1 MYFTVDQS
9 DRTSKT
15 KITIQITGPME
26 YIYDILQKYTCIS
39 NYKSLSKKKELTIS
53 VNSAAYNQVYEHFLS
68 KDNSRKAAHNSREIT
83 KLYFLL
89 MLFISTAYYKSK
101 NEDTGEEML
110 VLKREI
116 NLSDNDINYDGLSS
130 RTFKSL
136 KKSLSDNKF
145 IECILSQETFN
156 IYNQQFW
163 KSKPTLYRLTNLPLN
178 NSSSI
183 VNLKY
188 TKVNKKLINIL
199 PNPNLP
205 IYTGQD
211 SLQFIE
217 IQQDAGNLRVD
228 KPKKEWSL
236 DLLISFYNRLW
247 VTDIVGKI
255 CPIRTEDLHKT
266 EKGLR
271 PDNRIYTGFHILPK
285 EIRPRVYMDNEPLV
299 ECFDVH
305 NCHATLINA
314 ILPDTI
320 PSSEKELYLSKTISG
335 TFYEDVMEYV
345 NNKFKAE
352 CDKKIDTVIA
362 DEYLSEKFDKPWS
375 RDDAK
380 TAVNTFLNF
389 TKKKI
394 KRASRSKR
402 SVNANVICVDEYF
415 EKLFPSIREFI
426 LTTPKTNKVYEK
438 IPGKKRS
445 QKTIYEIVDDIVKQK
460 PIKKC
465 IKLSDMVTLNDMLNT
480 VETDIITNHICKDLY
495 ENYNIT
501 AISLHDGIFVK
512 KSDCSRMPDVVK
524 EFNDLITYYDILK

>member
-1 MYFTVDQS
+1 
-9 DRTSKT
+9 
-15 KITIQITGPME
+15 ME

-53 VNSAAYNQVYEHFLS
+53 VNSASYNQVYEYFLS
-68 KDNSRKAAHNSREIT
+68 KDNSREAKHNSREIA

-89 MLFISTAYYKSK
+89 MLFISTAYHKVK
-101 NEDTGEEML
+101 NEDTGEETN

-116 NLSDNDINYDGLSS
+116 NLLDKDISYDGLSD
-130 RTFKSL
+130 TKFKSL
-136 KKSLSDNKF
+136 KKVLSSEDNRL
-145 IECILSQETFN
+145 IECILSRETTD
-156 IYNQQFW
+156 IYNNKVW
-163 KSKPTLYRLTNLPLN
+163 LSKPTLYRLTNLPLN
-178 NSSSI
+178 DSSSI

-188 TKVNKKLINIL
+188 SKVNKKLINIL

-205 IYTGQD
+205 IFTGQN

-217 IQQDAGNLRVD
+217 LQQDAGNLRVD

-236 DLLISFYNRLW
+236 DLFISFYNRLW
-247 VTDIVGKI
+247 VADIVGKI
-255 CPIRTEDLHKT
+255 CPIRTTKMHET

-271 PDNRIYTGFHILPK
+271 PDNRIYTGFHTLPK
-285 EIRPRVYMDNEPLV
+285 EIRQRVYMDNEPLV

-314 ILPDTI
+314 ILPKTI
-320 PSSEKELYLSKTISG
+320 PTSEKELYLSKTISG
-335 TFYEDVMEYV
+335 TFYEDVMSWV
-345 NNKFKAE
+345 NGRFSA
-352 CDKKIDTVIA
+352 
-362 DEYLSEKFDKPWS
+362 PWS
-375 RDDAK
+375 RDDTK
-380 TAVNTFLNF
+380 TAVNKYLNLS
-389 TKKKI
+389 KKKL
-394 KRASRSKR
+394 KRARRTYELRRPWK
-402 SVNANVICVDEYF
+402 SVNEDAVYVDEYF
-415 EKLFPSIREFI
+415 KTFFPSIREFI
-426 LTTPKTNKVYEK
+426 ITTPKTNKTYEK

-480 VETDIITNHICKDLY
+480 VETDIITYHICKDLY

-524 EFNDLITYYDILK
+524 EFNDLITFYDILK

>member
-1 MYFTVDQS
+1 
-9 DRTSKT
+9 
-15 KITIQITGPME
+15 ME
-26 YIYDILQKYTCIS
+26 YIYDILQKYTCIK
-39 NYKSLSKKKELTIS
+39 NFKSLSKKRELNIS

-101 NEDTGEEML
+101 GRNGEETN

-116 NLSDNDINYDGLSS
+116 NLLDKDISYDGLSN
-130 RTFKSL
+130 RTFHSL
-136 KKSLSDNKF
+136 KKVLSSEDNRF

-156 IYNQQFW
+156 INNQQIW

-205 IYTGQD
+205 IYTKQN

-236 DLLISFYNRLW
+236 DLFISFYNRLW

-255 CPIRTEDLHKT
+255 CPIRTEDLHET

-314 ILPDTI
+314 ILPKTI
-320 PSSEKELYLSKTISG
+320 PTSEKELYLSKTISG
-335 TFYEDVMEYV
+335 TFYEDVMEFV
-345 NNKFKAE
+345 NNMFKTE
-352 CDKKIDTVIA
+352 CTIKNTIIA

-375 RDDAK
+375 RDDTK
-380 TAVNTFLNF
+380 TAVNKYLNLS
-389 TKKKI
+389 KKKL
-394 KRASRSKR
+394 KRARRTYEARRPWK
-402 SVNANVICVDEYF
+402 SVNEDAVYVDEYF
-415 EKLFPSIREFI
+415 KTFFPSIREFI
-426 LTTPKTNKVYEK
+426 ITTPKTNKTYEK

-465 IKLSDMVTLNDMLNT
+465 IKLSDMETLNDMLNT

-524 EFNDLITYYDILK
+524 EFNDLITYYDIVK

>member
-1 MYFTVDQS
+1 MIF
-9 DRTSKT
+9 
-15 KITIQITGPME
+15 IL
-26 YIYDILQKYTCIS
+26 DILQKDTCIK
-39 NYKSLSKKKELTIS
+39 NFKSLSKKKELTIS
-53 VNSAAYNQVYEHFLS
+53 VNSASYNQVYEHFLS

-101 NEDTGEEML
+101 GRNGEETN

-116 NLSDNDINYDGLSS
+116 NLLDKDISYDGLSN
-130 RTFKSL
+130 RTFHSL

-178 NSSSI
+178 NSSNI

-217 IQQDAGNLRVD
+217 LQQDAGNLRVD

-236 DLLISFYNRLW
+236 DLFISFYNRLW
-247 VTDIVGKI
+247 VADIVGKF
-255 CPIRTEDLHKT
+255 CPIRTADLHET
-266 EKGLR
+266 ENGLR

-314 ILPDTI
+314 ILPNTI
-320 PSSEKELYLSKTISG
+320 PTSEKELYLSKTISG
-335 TFYEDVMEYV
+335 TFYEDVMEFV
-345 NNKFKAE
+345 NNIFKIE
-352 CDKKIDTVIA
+352 CDKTECNKKIDTPIA
-362 DEYLSEKFDKPWS
+362 DKYLSQKFDKPWS
-375 RDDAK
+375 RDDTK
-380 TAVNTFLNF
+380 TAVNKYLNLSI
-389 TKKKI
+389 KKL
-394 KRASRSKR
+394 KRARRTYEARRPWK
-402 SVNANVICVDEYF
+402 SVNEDAVYVDEYF
-415 EKLFPSIREFI
+415 KTFFPSIREFI
-426 LTTPKTNKVYEK
+426 ITTPKTNKVYEK

>member
-1 MYFTVDQS
+1 
-9 DRTSKT
+9 
-15 KITIQITGPME
+15 ME
-26 YIYDILQKYTCIS
+26 YLYRILQNDTCIS
-39 NYKSLSKKKELTIS
+39 NYKSLSKKRELTIS
-53 VNSAAYNQVYEHFLS
+53 VNSAAYNQVYEYFLS
-68 KDNSRKAAHNSREIT
+68 KDNSRKAAHNSRELT

-89 MLFISTAYYKSK
+89 MLFIGTAYHKIK
-101 NEDTGEEML
+101 GRNGEETN

-116 NLSDNDINYDGLSS
+116 NLLDIDINYDGLSHG
-130 RTFKSL
+130 TFIKL

-145 IECILSQETFN
+145 IECIISQETFN

-217 IQQDAGNLRVD
+217 LQQDAGNLRVD
-228 KPKKEWSL
+228 KPKEPWSL
-236 DLLISFYNRLW
+236 DLFISFYNRLW

-255 CPIRTEDLHKT
+255 CPIRTADLRKT

-271 PDNRIYTGFHILPK
+271 PDNRIYTGFHTLPK

-299 ECFDVH
+299 ESFDVH

-314 ILPDTI
+314 ILPKTI
-320 PSSEKELYLSKTISG
+320 PTKEKELYLSKTISG
-335 TFYEDVMEYV
+335 TFYEDVMSWV
-345 NNKFKAE
+345 NGRFSA
-352 CDKKIDTVIA
+352 
-362 DEYLSEKFDKPWS
+362 PWS
-375 RDDAK
+375 RDDTK
-380 TAVNTFLNF
+380 TAVNKYLNLSI
-389 TKKKI
+389 KKL
-394 KRASRSKR
+394 KRARRTYELRRPWK
-402 SVNANVICVDEYF
+402 SVNEDAVYVDEYF
-415 EKLFPSIREFI
+415 KTFFPSIREFI
-426 LTTPKTNKVYEK
+426 ITTPKTNKTYEK

-465 IKLSDMVTLNDMLNT
+465 KKLSDMVTLNDMLNT